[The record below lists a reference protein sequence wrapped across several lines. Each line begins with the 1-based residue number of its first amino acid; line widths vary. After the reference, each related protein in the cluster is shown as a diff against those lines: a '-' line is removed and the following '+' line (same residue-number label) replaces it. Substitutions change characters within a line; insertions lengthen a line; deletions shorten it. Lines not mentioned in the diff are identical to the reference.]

1 MEVVDFTKEEAKQP
15 NKKWIFKY
23 ICSKYISCKFMFM
36 LFQYFLKTE
45 KLSMEPREKDSMPSG
60 KF

>member
-23 ICSKYISCKFMFM
+23 IFSKYIFYKLMTI
-36 LFQYFLKTE
+36 LFQYFLKIE